1 VFGNKGLRW
10 KLAAA
15 VVAIALLG
23 VMAQRRGELLN
34 PSLWRCLAQ
43 PERWKDRQIWIPG
56 ARILSTGPS
65 EHEIQVADARIWVR
79 GPAPA
84 DPGARVSYI
93 AVFRSDGPHLEPL
106 KSRKLPD
113 NDHYRWLMEGVSIL
127 IALGVFANFA
137 RHFLFRP
144 KFLQVEGE
152 AP

>member
-15 VVAIALLG
+15 LTAIALLG
-23 VMAQRRGELLN
+23 ILSERRGELLN

-43 PERWKDRQIWIPG
+43 PERWKDRRIWLPG

-65 EHEIQVADARIWVR
+65 EHEIQVGDVRIWVL

-84 DPGARVSYI
+84 GLGELVSYI
-93 AVFRSDGPHLEPL
+93 AIFRADGPHLEPL
-106 KSRKLPD
+106 KSRKLPGSD
-113 NDHYRWLMEGVSIL
+113 QYRWLMEGVSIL
-127 IALGVFANFA
+127 IALGVLANFA

-152 AP
+152 AS

>member
-1 VFGNKGLRW
+1 MFGNKGLRW

-15 VVAIALLG
+15 VAAIALLG
-23 VMAQRRGELLN
+23 VMAERRGELLN

-65 EHEIQVADARIWVR
+65 EHEIQVGDVRIWVR

-84 DPGARVSYI
+84 DPGDRVSYI
-93 AVFRSDGPHLEPL
+93 AVFRADGPHLEPL
-106 KSRKLPD
+106 KSRKLPG
-113 NDHYRWLMEGVSIL
+113 NDRYRWLMEGVSVL